1 MHFLQGFVTE
11 VRAPSSIPDRQI
23 LRDSIYVIVLRV
35 VYHGAV
41 KKLPF

>member
-11 VRAPSSIPDRQI
+11 VRAPSSISDRQI

-35 VYHGAV
+35 VYGAV